1 MGRNSLKA
9 FNKTPILIDVDLT
22 FVDSGWPWL
31 DWMEVVYQMKADVDL
46 MNNDFQ
52 ETGLFNYNLSKY
64 FPTRCKTAIDPY
76 DFWEDPHLYDKLV
89 PNPGAVEAIKRL
101 HEAGY
106 PIRFV
111 SYCKKG
117 HFSSKVRFLKRNC
130 PFLDLDGGTDGSG
143 FWATKNKAGVKGG
156 VIIDD
161 RHQFLNQFE
170 DDVIKIKFQTQFS
183 QDELP
188 RTKYDLVSDCWPE
201 IADFIID
208 NV

>member
-1 MGRNSLKA
+1 MVNKT
-9 FNKTPILIDVDLT
+9 KTPILIDVDLT

-31 DWMEVVYQMKADVDL
+31 DWMESVYQVAPSISL
-46 MNNDFQ
+46 MEKEVH
-52 ETGLFNYNLSKY
+52 ETGLYNYNLSKY
-64 FPTRCKTAIDPY
+64 FPTRCKEAIGPY
-76 DFWEDPHLYDKLV
+76 EFWEDPHLYDKLT
-89 PNPGAVEAIKRL
+89 PIAGAVDAIKRL
-101 HEAGY
+101 YDAGH

-117 HFSSKVRFLKRNC
+117 HFSSKVRFLKRHC
-130 PFLDLDGGTDGSG
+130 PFLDLDGGKDGSG

-170 DDVIKIKFQTQFS
+170 DDVVKIKFRTQFS
-183 QDELP
+183 QDEAP
-188 RTKYDLVSDCWPE
+188 RTNYDLVSDCWAE
-201 IADFIID
+201 IADFILD